1 MAKTRSMTRNHNHDD
16 DHASSSSSRKRFKTF
31 DKGGVAPWSNLNH
44 DVLFLVM
51 MELGMV
57 DFLAFGGV
65 CKSWR
70 SFAASNRNMFMASKP
85 PMKTCI
91 DPHDNNKDF
100 YFYMEDFERRRFKT
114 IIPHSAGS
122 TCFGLTCGYLI
133 LYGRETH
140 NFWLVN
146 PITKH
151 ELHFPDYPFFSIANE
166 EEMRAIL
173 VFSPSMSR
181 WVFVILHRLI
191 KIISFC
197 IAGKRGWNHV
207 SCTHPIDSP
216 LAIVDLHVF
225 KGKIYTLQSDFSLA
239 ELRLDPNQEQKWTL
253 LEINNFPKPDL
264 LHLELVSSGENLYV
278 ISRISALNKVMEL
291 DFVKTKWVKPEKII
305 REYVFFHSRLKS
317 SAAIKRTQY
326 KSYDYF
332 NGTAE
337 RKQRMLFYAT
347 MWYFPHDCLN
357 VNLLDE

>member
-1 MAKTRSMTRNHNHDD
+1 MRFTILSFKEKYEKSDANLEEEKCSCNFANKNSGMAKTRSMTRNHNHDD
-16 DHASSSSSRKRFKTF
+16 DASSSSSRKRFKTF

-70 SFAASNRNMFMASKP
+70 SFAVSNKNMFMASKP

-100 YFYMEDFERRRFKT
+100 YFYMEDFQGRRFKT
-114 IIPHSAGS
+114 IIPHS
-122 TCFGLTCGYLI
+122 
-133 LYGRETH
+133 
-140 NFWLVN
+140 
-146 PITKH
+146 
-151 ELHFPDYPFFSIANE
+151 
-166 EEMRAIL
+166 
-173 VFSPSMSR
+173 
-181 WVFVILHRLI
+181 
-191 KIISFC
+191 
-197 IAGKRGWNHV
+197 AGKRGWNHV

-291 DFVKTKWVKPEKII
+291 DFVKMKWVKPEKII

-337 RKQRMLFYAT
+337 RQQRMLFYAT

-357 VNLLDE
+357 VNLLDD